1 MFGFY
6 FLYLMVVFLV
16 VFVILGIILFEIENY
31 NVYIIIVCLILWW
44 KYVLVRYLGV
54 LIFINLYLIVIFFS
68 IYIINK
74 ILGFF
79 IEYLIL

>member
-1 MFGFY
+1 
-6 FLYLMVVFLV
+6 MVVFLV